1 MGAVSYDPAISTIW
15 EKMKVYLNSEGCP
28 FDFVLFTNYERQVAA
43 LLSGEVDIAWNGP
56 VAHVMAQEHAKES
69 LISLGMRD
77 VDCDFVSVCVA
88 RKDAQVSSVSQLT
101 GKVVA
106 TGTSDSPQ
114 AHLVPLYWLQE
125 LGVKPSKVKAFDVD
139 LGKHGDT
146 ALGEVKALEALLEGQ
161 ADAGLLSKMMWSRGL
176 EGQLP
181 IDKAKLQEDLVL
193 LPEAP
198 PLFDHCQFDTLA
210 STPAWKRE
218 SFVKAI
224 FKMDIQNPE
233 HEEVMRLEGIQKK
246 WMPPRQEGYVVVSK
260 ALGSKRSFSSVSHA
274 VGHVGIHGTS
284 SRFGHFGHLRRLQC
298 RHFGQVRNFSS
309 KPTVGV
315 VGAGVA
321 GLQAIRSL
329 RAKGFDV
336 KVFEQDAKV
345 GGVWREN
352 YVNFG
357 VQVPKQLYE
366 FPDFPFNLPW
376 GQYPTGTETQQY
388 IEDYVQHFKLGDA
401 IETETKVETVS
412 ATENGWIFKTV
423 KDGVSKEESFDYCVI
438 STGLYS
444 KSKLFIPQLPH
455 QEKFKGKVLHST
467 EFQDV
472 KMAEGKRV
480 VVVGN
485 GKSAVDCAVEASKA
499 PGAQV
504 TLVSRTAHW
513 PTPRKIADLIPF
525 QYVFL
530 SRLGQAL
537 VTGHRGALPGA
548 PAPMTWWHR
557 ISWPIMAGAFSVVEL
572 LFALQF
578 RNLRGKTSP
587 LFKCDVV
594 SDFYGHAQVLDYSF
608 RDLVSSDKIS
618 WFMGSPQSYHAEGL
632 EVEGQTMKA
641 DLIVFATGFQKD
653 YSYFSEDL
661 QTKLGI
667 ENDGLYLWRHTLSP
681 QLPKLAFVGSELATI
696 SNISSYG
703 LQSAWL
709 GKIWGGDIE
718 LPNMQEMEDEIQAM
732 KTWKRSWMPAT
743 SARSSLILL
752 HQTHFHDILLKDMKV
767 NHLRKMP
774 NLLAEA
780 FMPYQP
786 EDYNGIVGT

>member
-1 MGAVSYDPAISTIW
+1 MEVS
-15 EKMKVYLNSEGCP
+15 G
-28 FDFVLFTNYERQVAA
+28 QVAA
-43 LLSGEVDIAWNGP
+43 LMAGHVDIAWNGP
-56 VAHVMAQEHAKES
+56 VAHVLAQQQAGPEN

-88 RKDAQVSSVSQLT
+88 RKDSSVSSVSELS

-106 TGTSDSPQ
+106 TGAHDSPQ
-114 AHLVPLYWLQE
+114 AHLVPLYWLGE
-125 LGVKPSKVKAFDVD
+125 LGVKPAEVKSFDLD

-146 ALGEVKALEALLEGQ
+146 AIGEVKAMEALLEGQ
-161 ADAGLLSKMMWSRGL
+161 ADAGLLSKMMWDRAV

-181 IDKAKLQEDLVL
+181 SIDKAQLEKNLQV

-198 PLFDHCQFDTLA
+198 PLFDHCQFDVLA
-210 STPAWKRE
+210 SNPAWKQE
-218 SFVKAI
+218 SFVDAI
-224 FKMDIQNPE
+224 FKMDIQNPA
-233 HEEVMRLEGIQKK
+233 HQEVMRLEGIQQK
-246 WMPPRQEGYVVVSK
+246 WMPPRQEGYAVVSK
-260 ALGSKRSFSSVSHA
+260 ALAAVSKRHFSSSTGTGRTGGSHSRQR
-274 VGHVGIHGTS
+274 S
-284 SRFGHFGHLRRLQC
+284 SLGHLPRSHHAWNGV
-298 RHFGQVRNFSS
+298 RHFSS

-321 GLQAIRSL
+321 GLQTIRSL

-336 KVFEQDAKV
+336 KVFEQDARV

-366 FPDFPFNLPW
+366 FLDFPFNLPW
-376 GQYPTGTETQQY
+376 GQYPTGPETQQY
-388 IEDYVQHFKLGDA
+388 IEDYVDHFQLRDA
-401 IETETKVETVS
+401 IETGTQVESVS
-412 ATENGWIFKTV
+412 PKDSRWVIKTQS
-423 KDGVSKEESFDYCVI
+423 DGSSKEETFDYCVI
-438 STGLYS
+438 ATGLYS
-444 KSKLFIPQLPH
+444 KTKLFMPEIPNK
-455 QEKFKGKVLHST
+455 EKFQGKVLHST
-467 EFQDV
+467 NFQDV
-472 KMAEGKRV
+472 SLAEGKRV

-499 PGAQV
+499 PGAKV
-504 TLVSRTAHW
+504 TLVSRKAHW

-548 PAPMTWWHR
+548 PAHMSWWHTLG
-557 ISWPIMAGAFSVVEL
+557 WPVMAGAFTVVEM

-578 RNLRGKTSP
+578 RNMSGSTSP

-608 RDLVSSDKIS
+608 RDLVSKGQID
-618 WFMGSPQSYHAEGL
+618 WVMASPESYTSNGL
-632 EVEGQTMKA
+632 KLATGETLEA
-641 DLIVFATGFQKD
+641 DLMVFATGFQKD
-653 YSYFSEDL
+653 YSYFPADL
-661 QTKLGI
+661 QSKLGV
-667 ENDGLYLWRHTLSP
+667 ESDGLYLWRHTLHP
-681 QLPKLAFVGSELATI
+681 QVPGLAFVGSELATI

-709 GKIWGGDIE
+709 GKVWAGDIP
-718 LPNMQEMEDEIQAM
+718 LPNSEEITKEIQQM
-732 KTWKRSWMPAT
+732 RDWKRSWMPDTA
-743 SARSSLILL
+743 SRASLVLL
-752 HQTHFHDILLKDMKV
+752 HQTHFHDILLKDMKI

-774 NLLAEA
+774 NVLAEA

-786 EDYNGIVGT
+786 QDYSGIVGA